1 MLLSY
6 RELWWQ
12 KSLSNRLYNYE
23 AHNHERGKIK
33 KVILPRFFFFL
44 ERFPLSFQKK
54 MRFSSKSIFFG
65 VCTVASPLFSR
76 LFFSFYLISST
87 VPFLHSLFFSYLL
100 NTRREKE
107 REREVWERDFTFGRV
122 IILSAPFVCA
132 LLRSTTQKHRLL
144 SSFCWYAVLFKVIN

>member
-33 KVILPRFFFFL
+33 KVISPPFVFGAFSSL
-44 ERFPLSFQKK
+44 LSKNA
-54 MRFSSKSIFFG
+54 SSKSIFFG

>member
-33 KVILPRFFFFL
+33 KVILPPFCFFWSVFLSPFKKKCVFHQNRSFL
-44 ERFPLSFQKK
+44 ECGGLR
-54 MRFSSKSIFFG
+54 RH
-65 VCTVASPLFSR
+65 LFSC
-76 LFFSFYLISST
+76 LFFSFSLTAST

-100 NTRREKE
+100 NNRREKE
-107 REREVWERDFTFGRV
+107 REREMWERNFTFGRV
-122 IILSAPFVCA
+122 ILISAPFVCA
-132 LLRSTTQKHRLL
+132 LLRSTQKHRLL